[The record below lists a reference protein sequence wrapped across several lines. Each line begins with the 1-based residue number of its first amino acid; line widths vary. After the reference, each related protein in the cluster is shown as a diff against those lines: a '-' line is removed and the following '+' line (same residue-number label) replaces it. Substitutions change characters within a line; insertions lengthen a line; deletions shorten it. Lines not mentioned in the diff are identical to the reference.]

1 MGLRY
6 RKTIKLFKGLNLNLS
21 KSGVGLSFGIPGLR
35 QSVNTSGKA
44 VTTIGLPGTG
54 ISYVKQ
60 TNVKKIGTKIKDM
73 VEGKKETEEAEE
85 PKKTAAKRTKKSTAA
100 KSIPAAAAVSAIPA
114 AVSAAQTAP
123 VAAPAAK
130 PENEEE
136 MLTAIPVHSPLS
148 SEQYVPAPEN
158 AEISPELLRTI
169 HRVAD
174 DPVPWEEISK
184 NPRPTSDFYS
194 PIIWSYLHTQADKVL
209 AGDIDTYLQ
218 VIGDVNPLDDLL
230 PFGSSFEFGTDNPKM
245 IGVEFQV
252 RESDVMPKDLSK
264 VAYYDLLLDY
274 VCSVTLRVARD
285 MLSLLPV
292 DNVVV
297 HAVEGENTLLSCV
310 FDRERMA
317 TIPFSSADPS
327 SVITRFEHQMNFSPL
342 KGFMP
347 IEQA

>member
-54 ISYVKQ
+54 LSYVKQ
-60 TNVKKIGTKIKDM
+60 TNVKKLGSKLKGMIG
-73 VEGKKETEEAEE
+73 GKGEQEEEAVS
-85 PKKTAAKRTKKSTAA
+85 PAKPASKRSKKAVAVAAS
-100 KSIPAAAAVSAIPA
+100 AAAISADEQP
-114 AVSAAQTAP
+114 
-123 VAAPAAK
+123 AAPAVQ
-130 PENEEE
+130 EE
-136 MLTAIPVHSPLS
+136 TAPMFVPVHSPLS
-148 SEQYVPAPEN
+148 SQPFTPLEENITLTPE
-158 AEISPELLRTI
+158 ILRTI

-194 PIIWSYLHTQADKVL
+194 PIIWSYLHSQADKIL
-209 AGDIDTYLQ
+209 AGDIDAYLQ

-230 PFGSSFEFGTDNPKM
+230 PFGSSFEFGTDSPKM
-245 IGVEFQV
+245 IDVEFQV
-252 RESDVMPKDLSK
+252 REGDVMPKNLSK

-274 VCSVTLRVARD
+274 VSSITLRVARD

-292 DNVVV
+292 DKVVV
-297 HAVEGENTLLSCV
+297 QAVEGENTLLSCV
-310 FDRERMA
+310 FDREKMA
-317 TIPFSSADPS
+317 AIPFSSADPS

-342 KGFMP
+342 KGFLP
-347 IEQA
+347 IEQG